1 MKLLIK
7 MSRIE
12 FSYELNN
19 IHFRDIVR
27 EIAGFLTFIC
37 IMYVVTVGSRNP
49 HSYRLKE
56 QLQNS
61 FINKP
66 FCHEELFD
74 SFKECQDVCNKC
86 IPRRPV
92 MKKVWVGNDTGLR
105 RKKVSLSEN
114 FKWKDSVAN
123 HEGRWKSFHNMSTT
137 DDFWDWTH
145 SIIIPG
151 TC

>member
-1 MKLLIK
+1 M
-7 MSRIE
+7 
-12 FSYELNN
+12 
-19 IHFRDIVR
+19 
-27 EIAGFLTFIC
+27 
-37 IMYVVTVGSRNP
+37 VTVGSRNP

-74 SFKECQDVCNKC
+74 SFQECQEFCNKC
-86 IPRRPV
+86 VPRQPV

-105 RKKVSLSEN
+105 RKTTSLSRN

-123 HEGRWKSFHNMSTT
+123 HMGKWRSFHNMSTT

-151 TC
+151 NNEWQVL